1 MTSET
6 ERRNNANRLAMELAW
21 ISEDESKV
29 KAIAQLLNYE
39 PSQLKTDMQDIFT
52 YLNDLERQIILNRE

>member
-6 ERRNNANRLAMELAW
+6 ERRNNANKLAMELAW
-21 ISEDESKV
+21 ISEDENKV
-29 KAIAQLLNYE
+29 KAIAQVLNYE

-52 YLNDLERQIILNRE
+52 YLNDLERQMILNGE

>member
-6 ERRNNANRLAMELAW
+6 ERKNNANRLAMTLAW
-21 ISEDESKV
+21 FSENESKV
-29 KAIAQLLNYE
+29 KAIAQMLNYE